1 MDLQQTEMMKAYE
14 LLYKAML
21 LSGWKDL
28 YHKVRLWP
36 EDIRTL
42 NDTTSCLCHVIRTML
57 MDKVPEL
64 YQILK

>member
-1 MDLQQTEMMKAYE
+1 MDIQQTEMMKAYE

-36 EDIRTL
+36 EDIRVL
-42 NDTTSCLCHVIRTML
+42 NDTTSCLCQTIRCLL